1 MSAPGRSPEKE
12 IAMRTRS
19 LLPFLLAVLAAGC
32 GRTPTETGSLYPTAT
47 PPIVAD
53 IAGTWS
59 GTMAYLRGSETV
71 TVTITQEADRVH
83 AAWSSASRGAIRF
96 EGAFLSNRPAAD
108 LVGMVTIEHPLD
120 CEISPLKVTGSPT
133 TSQISLRGTGICR
146 FDPVRFS
153 LDLSR

>member
-1 MSAPGRSPEKE
+1 
-12 IAMRTRS
+12 MRMRS

-32 GRTPTETGSLYPTAT
+32 GRTPTEAGNSYPTAS

-59 GTMAYLRGSETV
+59 GSMSYRGSETV
-71 TVTITQEADRVH
+71 TVTITQDADRVH

-96 EGAFLSNRPAAD
+96 EGAFLPIRSTAD
-108 LVGMVTIEHPLD
+108 LVGMVTIEHPGN
-120 CEISPLKVTGSPT
+120 CEISPLKVTGFPT
-133 TSQISLRGTGICR
+133 PNQISLRGMELCL
-146 FDPVRFS
+146 FDPVHFS